1 MADCDAHHAPVT
13 VPSARKMRADPAIA
27 LWLVAH
33 VSRAMAQS
41 NGSLSGDYECV
52 YGCRLTDAA
61 PSVAIDGDRAV
72 CGDEFGGLYFGKTL
86 DARSIACFG
95 KVGRLQPDGV
105 TIEWDGGVVW
115 RKIR

>member
-1 MADCDAHHAPVT
+1 MATKAA
-13 VPSARKMRADPAIA
+13 AIA
-27 LWLVAH
+27 AALLAGG
-33 VSRAMAQS
+33 AALAQ
-41 NGSLSGDYECV
+41 GDPRSGDYQCV